1 MKDRW
6 AGKKNVDQT
15 KVEAKRAVARK
26 LKTLY
31 ETGDE
36 GAFVALVKSA
46 DPDIKPEKL
55 LELIR
60 LFREQRR
67 SSALGGSKPS

>member
-1 MKDRW
+1 MTS
-6 AGKKNVDQT
+6 AP
-15 KVEAKRAVARK
+15 VETDDELLLRMQS
-26 LKTLY
+26 
-31 ETGDE
+31 GDE
-36 GAFVALVKSA
+36 EAFVALVKSA

>member
-6 AGKKNVDQT
+6 AGKRNVDQT
-15 KVEAKRAVARK
+15 KVEAKRAVAKK
-26 LKTLY
+26 LETLY
-31 ETGDE
+31 QTGDE
-36 GAFVALVKSA
+36 EAFVALVKSA
-46 DPDIKPEKL
+46 DPDIKPERL

>member
-1 MKDRW
+1 MQDRR
-6 AGKKNVDQT
+6 AGKKNIDQA
-15 KVEAKRAVARK
+15 KVEAKRAVRRK
-26 LKTLY
+26 LETLY

-36 GAFVALVKSA
+36 EAFVALVKSA
-46 DPDIKPEKL
+46 DPDIKPERL